1 MNKREEILT
10 LANKAVNGERQE
22 TYGSP
27 EDSFDRIA
35 HLWSAYLRTALTR
48 LDVAKMMILFK
59 LARTGERAYLDNWI
73 DIAGYAACAGEI
85 EDGSYNPEYHQK
97 SIDKALEE
105 VKKSLGKEVR
115 KGGMTSE
122 DWKSLE
128 KIKEY
133 DREHAEAMRSAYN
146 G

>member
-1 MNKREEILT
+1 MMNKREEILT
-10 LANKAVNGERQE
+10 LANKAVNGEREQ

-35 HLWSAYLRTALTR
+35 HLWSGYLRTALTG

-59 LARTGERAYLDNWI
+59 IARTGERAYLDNWV

-85 EDGSYNPEYHQK
+85 EDGSYNQK
-97 SIDKALEE
+97 HDEKKVREFRDKLEE
-105 VKKSLGKEVR
+105 KLR
-115 KGGMTSE
+115 GMTSE

-133 DREHAEAMRSAYN
+133 DREYAEAMRSAHN

>member
-1 MNKREEILT
+1 MT
-10 LANKAVNGERQE
+10 G
-22 TYGSP
+22 
-27 EDSFDRIA
+27 
-35 HLWSAYLRTALTR
+35 

-59 LARTGERAYLDNWI
+59 LARTREQAYLDNWV

-85 EDGSYNPEYHQK
+85 EDDSYNPEYH
-97 SIDKALEE
+97 E
-105 VKKSLGKEVR
+105 KKVREVR
-115 KGGMTSE
+115 DKLEGKLRGMTSE

-133 DREHAEAMRSAYN
+133 DREYAEAVRSAHN